1 MEQSLIPFP
10 NRENEYVLEKF
21 RRLAYCHEPSVPRL
35 RGGLGTDPV
44 ECWVLIAEAPK
55 AVAAWS

>member
-35 RGGLGTDPV
+35 RGGLGTDLV
-44 ECWVLIAEAPK
+44 ECWVLIAEAPRL
-55 AVAAWS
+55 